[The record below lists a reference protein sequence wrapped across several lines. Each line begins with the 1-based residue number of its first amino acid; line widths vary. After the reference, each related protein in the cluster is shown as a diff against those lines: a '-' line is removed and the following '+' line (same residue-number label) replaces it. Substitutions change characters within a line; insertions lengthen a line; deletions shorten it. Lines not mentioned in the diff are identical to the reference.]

1 MSIDKFVEFTQVINN
16 DYRILYIDVKCSG
29 PTPLQWKFC
38 INEMLENFNLFK
50 ELDCKFALVFEAKL
64 VGIISTEYILDF
76 INVLVENRVSYKFV
90 KLLSNIEPPT
100 FLFPVNGFIYLS
112 T

>member
-90 KLLSNIEPPT
+90 KFVVFCVKCGECEK
-100 FLFPVNGFIYLS
+100 
-112 T
+112 